1 MAKEIQHIG
10 TVAEVSAKQVVVR
23 ITSRSA
29 CGSCAARAACGLAE
43 AQEKLIEV
51 RTADAARYAVGDEVM
66 VGVKPYI
73 GAKAVGLAYVG
84 ALAVLILALV
94 LSVGVFGV
102 SEGVGVL
109 ITLAAV
115 ALYYGALWLVKDK
128 IEHTIQF
135 TINKN

>member
-10 TVAEVSAKQVVVR
+10 TVAEVDTNRVVVR

-84 ALAVLILALV
+84 ALVVLILALV

-115 ALYYGALWLVKDK
+115 ALYYGVLWLVKDK

>member
-29 CGSCAARAACGLAE
+29 CGSCAARSACGLAE

-51 RTADAARYAVGDEVM
+51 KTADAVRYAVGDEVT

-84 ALAVLILALV
+84 ALVVLILALV

-115 ALYYGALWLVKDK
+115 ALYYGVLWLVKDK

>member
-1 MAKEIQHIG
+1 MG

-29 CGSCAARAACGLAE
+29 CGSCAARSACGLAE

-51 RTADAARYAVGDEVM
+51 RTADAARYAVGDEVT

-115 ALYYGALWLVKDK
+115 ALYYGVLWLVKDK

>member
-1 MAKEIQHIG
+1 MAKEIQHVG
-10 TVAEVSAKQVVVR
+10 TVSEVSAKQVVVR

-51 RTADAARYAVGDEVM
+51 KTADAARYAVGDEVT

-84 ALAVLILALV
+84 ALVVLIVALV
-94 LSVGVFGV
+94 LSVGVFGI

-115 ALYYGALWLVKDK
+115 ALYYGVLWLVKDK

>member
-1 MAKEIQHIG
+1 MAKEIQHVG

-51 RTADAARYAVGDEVM
+51 KTTDAARYAVGDEVT

-84 ALAVLILALV
+84 ALVVLILALV

-115 ALYYGALWLVKDK
+115 ALYYGVLWLVKDK

>member
-29 CGSCAARAACGLAE
+29 CGSCAARSACGLAE

-84 ALAVLILALV
+84 ALVVLILALV

-115 ALYYGALWLVKDK
+115 AIYYGVLWLVKDK

>member
-10 TVAEVSAKQVVVR
+10 TVAEVATNRVVVR

-51 RTADAARYAVGDEVM
+51 RTADAARYAVGDEVT

-84 ALAVLILALV
+84 ALVVLILALV

>member
-51 RTADAARYAVGDEVM
+51 RTADAARYTVGDEVM

-84 ALAVLILALV
+84 ALVVLILALV

>member
-10 TVAEVSAKQVVVR
+10 TVAEVSANRVVVR

-84 ALAVLILALV
+84 ALVVLILALV

-102 SEGVGVL
+102 GEGVGVL

>member
-10 TVAEVSAKQVVVR
+10 TVAEVSAQQVVVR

-29 CGSCAARAACGLAE
+29 CGSCAARSACGLAE

-51 RTADAARYAVGDEVM
+51 KTADAARYAVGDEVT

-84 ALAVLILALV
+84 ALVVLILALV

>member
-10 TVAEVSAKQVVVR
+10 TVAEVSAQQVVVR

-51 RTADAARYAVGDEVM
+51 KTADAARYAVGDEVT

-84 ALAVLILALV
+84 ALVVLILALV

-115 ALYYGALWLVKDK
+115 ALYYGVLWLVKDK

>member
-29 CGSCAARAACGLAE
+29 CGSCAARSACGLAE

-51 RTADAARYAVGDEVM
+51 RTADAARYAVGDEVT

-84 ALAVLILALV
+84 ALVVLILALV

-115 ALYYGALWLVKDK
+115 ALYYGVLWLVKDK

>member
-84 ALAVLILALV
+84 ALVVLIVALV

-115 ALYYGALWLVKDK
+115 ALYYGVLWLVKDK

>member
-10 TVAEVSAKQVVVR
+10 TVAEVDTNRVVVR

-84 ALAVLILALV
+84 ALVVLILALV

>member
-1 MAKEIQHIG
+1 MAKEIQHVG

-51 RTADAARYAVGDEVM
+51 KTADAARYAGGDEVT

-84 ALAVLILALV
+84 ALVVLILALV

-115 ALYYGALWLVKDK
+115 ALYYGVLWLVKDK

>member
-1 MAKEIQHIG
+1 MAKVVQHSG
-10 TVAEVSAKQVVVR
+10 TVDHTEQGKVVVR

-29 CGSCAARAACGLAE
+29 CGSCAARSACGLAE

-51 RTADAARYAVGDEVM
+51 NTADAARYAVGDEVT

-84 ALAVLILALV
+84 ALVVLILALV

-115 ALYYGALWLVKDK
+115 ALYYGVLWLVKDK

>member
-10 TVAEVSAKQVVVR
+10 TVAEVSAQQVVVR

-29 CGSCAARAACGLAE
+29 CGSCAARSACGLAE

-51 RTADAARYAVGDEVM
+51 KTADAARYAVGDEVT

-84 ALAVLILALV
+84 ALSVLILALV

-115 ALYYGALWLVKDK
+115 ALYYGVLWLVKDK

>member
-1 MAKEIQHIG
+1 MAKDIQHIG

-51 RTADAARYAVGDEVM
+51 KTADAARYAVGDEVT

-84 ALAVLILALV
+84 ALVVLIVALV
-94 LSVGVFGV
+94 LSVGVFGI

-115 ALYYGALWLVKDK
+115 ALYYGVLWLVKDK

>member
-29 CGSCAARAACGLAE
+29 CGSCAARSACGLAE

-51 RTADAARYAVGDEVM
+51 KTADAARYAVGEEVT

-84 ALAVLILALV
+84 ALVVLILALV

-115 ALYYGALWLVKDK
+115 ALYYGVLWLVKDK

>member
-23 ITSRSA
+23 IPSRSA

-84 ALAVLILALV
+84 ALVVLILALV

>member
-1 MAKEIQHIG
+1 MAKEIQHVG

-51 RTADAARYAVGDEVM
+51 KTADAARYAVGDEVT

-84 ALAVLILALV
+84 ALVVLIVALV

-115 ALYYGALWLVKDK
+115 ALYYGVLWLVKDK

>member
-1 MAKEIQHIG
+1 MAKEIQHVG

-51 RTADAARYAVGDEVM
+51 RTADAARYAVGDEVT

-84 ALAVLILALV
+84 ALVVLILALV

-102 SEGVGVL
+102 GEGVGVL

-115 ALYYGALWLVKDK
+115 ALYYGVLWLVKDK

>member
-1 MAKEIQHIG
+1 MAKEIQHVG

-51 RTADAARYAVGDEVM
+51 KTADAARYAVGDEVT

-84 ALAVLILALV
+84 ALVVLILALV

-115 ALYYGALWLVKDK
+115 VLYYGVLWLVKDK

>member
-10 TVAEVSAKQVVVR
+10 TVAEVSAQQVVVR

-29 CGSCAARAACGLAE
+29 CGSCAARSACGLAE

-51 RTADAARYAVGDEVM
+51 KTADAVRYAVGDEVT

-84 ALAVLILALV
+84 ALVVLILALV

-115 ALYYGALWLVKDK
+115 ALYYGVLWLVKDK

>member
-10 TVAEVSAKQVVVR
+10 TVAEVGTNRVVVR

-84 ALAVLILALV
+84 ALVVLILALV

>member
-10 TVAEVSAKQVVVR
+10 TVAEVSALQVVVR

-29 CGSCAARAACGLAE
+29 CGSCAARSACGLAE

-51 RTADAARYAVGDEVM
+51 KTADAARYAVGDEVT

-84 ALAVLILALV
+84 ALVVLILALV

-128 IEHTIQF
+128 IEHTIQL